1 MILYSFLVIPGLE
14 HLGTKTNVIMRP
26 LVEDLKLLLEGVNAY
41 DCYKEEFNLRV
52 AYLLSILNCMAYG
65 IFGG

>member
-1 MILYSFLVIPGLE
+1 
-14 HLGTKTNVIMRP
+14 MRP